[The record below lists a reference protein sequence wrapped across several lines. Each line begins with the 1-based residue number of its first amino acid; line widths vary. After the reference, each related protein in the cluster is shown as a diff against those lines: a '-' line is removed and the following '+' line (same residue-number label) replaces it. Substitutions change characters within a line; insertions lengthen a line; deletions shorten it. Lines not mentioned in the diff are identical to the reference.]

1 MDKSWI
7 TKSRVSSEYVEGLDK
22 FLDFAFANTI
32 TKGLIKCPCIHCGFR
47 RWQTRET
54 VYHHLICTQ
63 FPEGYTVWVWHGES
77 AVRDANDTSNIP
89 KGTDIGEGGLSNQ
102 DLMQDMVKDAFGFS
116 RNVGVE
122 AHESVDEV
130 ESGVHGFHRQ
140 YSRDDGDTISL
151 AKEVEEDESS
161 VMHIEA
167 SMGRPK
173 RIRVSQGAFF
183 TESVPVPIPIPIP
196 TPSLSTHPPP
206 APTPPF
212 TSNPTPCPHIP
223 TPSLSTH
230 PPPTPTPPF
239 TSNPTPRPPI
249 STSSLSTH
257 PPPAPTPPSTS
268 NPTPRPPIPTPSL
281 PTHPPPAPTP
291 PFTSDTSNS
300 HGVKREGRLKTNG
313 VWTLPAGQRIV
324 VPFNRQGQP
333 IGEAAGLLSGFL
345 GIIGT
350 DLTTFPISYYS
361 WKLVPCNY
369 KDTAFSNI
377 KAKFCLDNEI
387 AKCFVLKKLG
397 NNWRNYRGWLF
408 HTFYEVQ
415 MSREHNLDNHPD
427 FIPYDMWAGFVDYRL
442 NPRTQEME
450 SGGPVSRGAIFVAT
464 HKKRD
469 GSFVNDEAKNICEKI
484 IELENQGTISAQ
496 ISEQDSVGQVLG
508 KEHPGRVRGLG
519 FGPTPTQVFGLSTT
533 RLGRIP
539 LNYSNGDTTNALQ
552 QEIVRLQSELESS
565 NARFESSNARLEAS
579 NARLEASNA
588 QLKLEMRGVFN
599 ILKNIM
605 GNVPSEFAHMINSE
619 VPEASNG
626 QSSSVGH
633 SFSASED
640 HPNT

>member
-7 TKSRVSSEYVEGLDK
+7 TKSRVSSEYVEGLNK

-32 TKGLIKCPCIHCGFR
+32 TKDLIKCPCIHCGFR

-54 VYHHLICTQ
+54 VYDHLICTQ
-63 FPEGYTVWVWHGES
+63 FPEGYTIWVWHGES
-77 AVRDANDTSNIP
+77 AVRDANDTPNIP

-122 AHESVDEV
+122 AYESVDEV
-130 ESGVHGFHRQ
+130 ESGVHGLHRQ

-151 AKEVEEDESS
+151 AKEVEEDESP
-161 VMHIEA
+161 VMDIEA

-173 RIRVSQGAFF
+173 RIKVSQGVFS
-183 TESVPVPIPIPIP
+183 TESVPVPIPTPIP

-206 APTPPF
+206 ASTPPF

-230 PPPTPTPPF
+230 PPPAPTPPF
-239 TSNPTPRPPI
+239 TLNPTPRPLI

-257 PPPAPTPPSTS
+257 PPPAPAPPSTS

-291 PFTSDTSNS
+291 PFTSDPNTRQVPPYVAKKCNRYWTVDIE
-300 HGVKREGRLKTNG
+300 GKFTWCQEGRTSEDYG

-397 NNWRNYRGWLF
+397 NNWRNYRGWK
-408 HTFYEVQ
+408 
-415 MSREHNLDNHPD
+415 
-427 FIPYDMWAGFVDYRL
+427 
-442 NPRTQEME
+442 ME

-496 ISEQDSVGQVLG
+496 ISEQDSLGQVLG

-552 QEIVRLQSELESS
+552 QEIVLLQSELESS

-588 QLKLEMRGVFN
+588 QLKLEM
-599 ILKNIM
+599 
-605 GNVPSEFAHMINSE
+605 
-619 VPEASNG
+619 
-626 QSSSVGH
+626 
-633 SFSASED
+633 
-640 HPNT
+640 

>member
-7 TKSRVSSEYVEGLDK
+7 TKSRVSSEYVEGLNK

-32 TKGLIKCPCIHCGFR
+32 TKGLIKCPCIRCGFR

-54 VYHHLICTQ
+54 VYDHLICTQ

-77 AVRDANDTSNIP
+77 AVRDANDTPNIP

-102 DLMQDMVKDAFGFS
+102 DLMQDMVKDAFGFC

-130 ESGVHGFHRQ
+130 ESGVHGLHQQ
-140 YSRDDGDTISL
+140 YSRG
-151 AKEVEEDESS
+151 
-161 VMHIEA
+161 
-167 SMGRPK
+167 MGRPK
-173 RIRVSQGAFF
+173 RIRVSQGAFS
-183 TESVPVPIPIPIP
+183 TESVPVPIATPIP
-196 TPSLSTHPPP
+196 TPSLFTHPPP

-212 TSNPTPCPHIP
+212 TSNPTPCPPIP

-230 PPPTPTPPF
+230 PPPALTPPFTSNPTPRPPIPTSSLFTHPPHAPTPPF

-249 STSSLSTH
+249 PTPSLSTH
-257 PPPAPTPPSTS
+257 PPLT
-268 NPTPRPPIPTPSL
+268 PTPS
-281 PTHPPPAPTP
+281 
-291 PFTSDTSNS
+291 FTSDPNTHS
-300 HGVKREGRLKTNG
+300 HGVKSEGRLKTNG

-324 VPFNRQGQP
+324 VTFNRQGQP

-345 GIIGT
+345 RIIGT

-361 WKLVPCNY
+361 WNKVPSNY

-387 AKCFVLKKLG
+387 AKFFVLKKLG
-397 NNWRNYRGWLF
+397 NNWRNYRG
-408 HTFYEVQ
+408 
-415 MSREHNLDNHPD
+415 
-427 FIPYDMWAGFVDYRL
+427 FVDYRL
-442 NPRTQEME
+442 NPRTQEISKKNRINRKKLKIPQTCGSKSIARKKHEMEME
-450 SGGPVSRGAIFVAT
+450 SGGPVSGAIFVAT

-469 GSFVNDEAKNICEKI
+469 GSFVNDEAKNVCEKI

-496 ISEQDSVGQVLG
+496 ISEQDSLGQVLG
-508 KEHPGRVRGLG
+508 KELPERVRGLG
-519 FGPTPTQVFGLSTT
+519 FGPTPTQVLGLSTS

-565 NARFESSNARLEAS
+565 NARLEAS

-599 ILKNIM
+599 ILKNII
-605 GNVPSEFAHMINSE
+605 GNVPSEFAHLINSE

-626 QSSSVGH
+626 QSSSAGH

>member
-1 MDKSWI
+1 
-7 TKSRVSSEYVEGLDK
+7 
-22 FLDFAFANTI
+22 
-32 TKGLIKCPCIHCGFR
+32 
-47 RWQTRET
+47 
-54 VYHHLICTQ
+54 
-63 FPEGYTVWVWHGES
+63 
-77 AVRDANDTSNIP
+77 
-89 KGTDIGEGGLSNQ
+89 
-102 DLMQDMVKDAFGFS
+102 
-116 RNVGVE
+116 
-122 AHESVDEV
+122 
-130 ESGVHGFHRQ
+130 
-140 YSRDDGDTISL
+140 
-151 AKEVEEDESS
+151 
-161 VMHIEA
+161 
-167 SMGRPK
+167 MGRPK
-173 RIRVSQGAFF
+173 RIRVSQGVFS
-183 TESVPVPIPIPIP
+183 TESVPVPIPTPIP

-212 TSNPTPCPHIP
+212 TSNPTPCPHIQ

-230 PPPTPTPPF
+230 PPPAPTPPF

-268 NPTPRPPIPTPSL
+268 NPTPRPPIPTSSL

-291 PFTSDTSNS
+291 PFTSDPNTRQVPPYVAKKSNRYWTVDIEDS

-369 KDTAFSNI
+369 KDTTFSNI

-415 MSREHNLDNHPD
+415 MSREHNLDNHSD
-427 FIPYDMWAGFVDYRL
+427 FIPYDMWAGNKQKNRINRKKLKMPHTCGSKSIARKKHEMD
-442 NPRTQEME
+442 ME

-469 GSFVNDEAKNICEKI
+469 GSFVNDEAKNICFM
-484 IELENQGTISAQ
+484 
-496 ISEQDSVGQVLG
+496 LG
-508 KEHPGRVRGLG
+508 YLIFEDLW
-519 FGPTPTQVFGLSTT
+519 
-533 RLGRIP
+533 IP

-565 NARFESSNARLEAS
+565 NARFESSNVRLEAS

-619 VPEASNG
+619 VPEARMDNRH
-626 QSSSVGH
+626 Q
-633 SFSASED
+633 
-640 HPNT
+640 